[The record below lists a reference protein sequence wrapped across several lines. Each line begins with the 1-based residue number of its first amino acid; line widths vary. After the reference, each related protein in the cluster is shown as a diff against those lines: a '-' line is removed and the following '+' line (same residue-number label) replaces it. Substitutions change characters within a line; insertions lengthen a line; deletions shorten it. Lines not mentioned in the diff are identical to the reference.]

1 MGCLAQP
8 KVLRYASQFD
18 PGTMDA
24 HAVASAY
31 NGRILQQIYEPLV
44 GRDEKFRIEPRL
56 ATSWEPIA
64 EGWRF
69 KLRQGVKFHDGT
81 PFTADDVVFSVER
94 GLRPESQ
101 LRVSLPNVTGARK
114 VDDFTVDLLT
124 SGPTPVLP
132 LAITNFRIMSRAWAA
147 KHKVERPQ
155 NFNAKEETFAT
166 RNTNGTGPFMLKS
179 WVPDTKTVLVANPDY
194 WGRHGNVTEVQY
206 LVVATAATRMAG
218 LISGEIDFVVDP
230 ALQDVEKLRGAPG
243 IVVGQTTGVQAQYMS
258 FGFADE
264 KLKYGE
270 ANGRNPFR
278 DIKVRLAVRHAID
291 VKALQSKVMRNM
303 GSIGSALFSSAV
315 DGWDPKFAQP
325 AAYDP
330 ERSKKLLAEAGYPKG
345 FSVTLDCSN
354 AAPADAI
361 CQAVAG
367 MLARVGIRVTHQPLP
382 FNLLLPKVTKGDS
395 SMFVIGWQPLTAD
408 AEGVLVPLA
417 HTQNARGDGQYNN
430 GGYSNAK
437 VDAAI
442 DAARVVPLG
451 EKRTKML
458 TEAMTVLEE
467 DAAFIPLSYRNIV
480 WIMNKRVKTPVM
492 PNDSLDLR
500 FVEME

>member
-1 MGCLAQP
+1 M
-8 KVLRYASQFD
+8 D
-18 PGTMDA
+18 P

-31 NGRILQQIYEPLV
+31 NGRILQQVYEPLV
-44 GRDEKFRIEPRL
+44 GRDERFRLEPRL
-56 ATSWEPIA
+56 ASTWEA
-64 EGWRF
+64 VEGGWRF
-69 KLRQGVKFHDGT
+69 KLRRDVKFHDGT

-101 LRVSLPNVTGARK
+101 LRVSLPGVTGAKK
-114 VDDFTVDLLT
+114 VDDYTVDLLT
-124 SGPTPVLP
+124 SGFTPVLP
-132 LAITNFRIMSRAWAA
+132 LAITNFRVMSRAWAV
-147 KHKVERPQ
+147 KNKVEKPQ

-166 RNTNGTGPFMLKS
+166 RNANGTGPFMLKE
-179 WVPDTKTVLVANPDY
+179 WVPDTKTVLVANPHY
-194 WGRHGNVTEVQY
+194 WGRHGNLTEVQY
-206 LVVATAATRMAG
+206 LVVSTAATRMAG
-218 LISGEIDFVVDP
+218 LVSGEIDFVIDP
-230 ALQDVEKLRGAPG
+230 ALQDVEKLRRSPS
-243 IVVGQTTGVQAQYMS
+243 IVIGQTTGLQAQYMS
-258 FGFADE
+258 YGFADD

-270 ANGRNPFR
+270 AGGRNPFR
-278 DIKVRLAVRHAID
+278 ELKVRQAIRHAID
-291 VKALQSKVMRNM
+291 VKALQSKVMRGM

-315 DGWDPKFAQP
+315 DGFDARFKEP
-325 AAYDP
+325 AKYDP
-330 ERSKKLLAEAGYPKG
+330 ELSKKLLAEAGYPNG
-345 FSVTLDCSN
+345 FSVTLDCSA

-417 HTQNARGDGQYNN
+417 HTPNPRGDGQYNN

-442 DAARVVPLG
+442 DAARVIPVG
-451 EKRTKML
+451 EKRTRML
-458 TEAMTVLEE
+458 GDAMAVLDA
-467 DAAFIPLSYRNIV
+467 DAAFVPLSYRNIV
-480 WIMNKRVKTPVM
+480 WAMNKKVRTPVM

-500 FVEME
+500 FVNME

>member
-1 MGCLAQP
+1 M
-8 KVLRYASQFD
+8 D
-18 PGTMDA
+18 P

-31 NGRILQQIYEPLV
+31 NARVLQQIYEPLV
-44 GRDEKFRIEPRL
+44 GRDERFRLEPRL
-56 ATSWEPIA
+56 ALTWEPM
-64 EGWRF
+64 EGGWRF

-94 GLRPESQ
+94 GLTPESQ
-101 LRVSLPNVTGARK
+101 LRVALPNVTGVRK

-124 SGPTPVLP
+124 SNPSPVLP
-132 LAITNFRIMSRAWAA
+132 LAITNFRVMSRAWAV
-147 KHKVERPQ
+147 KHHVERPQ

-166 RNTNGTGPFMLKS
+166 RNANGTGPFMLKA
-179 WVPDTKTVLVANPDY
+179 WVPDTKTVLEANPSY
-194 WGRHGNVTEVQY
+194 WGKRSNLTEVQY
-206 LVVATAATRMAG
+206 LVVSTAATRMAG
-218 LISGEIDFVVDP
+218 LISGEIDFVIDP
-230 ALQDVEKLRGAPG
+230 ALQDVEKLRRSAG
-243 IVVGQTTGVQAQYMS
+243 IVIGQATGLQAQYMS
-258 FGFADE
+258 FDVKSE

-278 DIKVRLAVRHAID
+278 DLKVRQAVRHAID
-291 VKALQSKVMRNM
+291 VRALQSKVMRGM

-315 DGWDPKFAQP
+315 DGWDARFAEP

-330 ERSKKLLAEAGYPKG
+330 ERSKKLLAEAGYANG
-345 FSVTLDCSN
+345 FSVTLDCST

-417 HTQNARGDGQYNN
+417 HTPNARGDGQYNN
-430 GGYSNAK
+430 GGYSSAK

-442 DAARVVPLG
+442 DAARVVPLW
-451 EKRTKML
+451 EKRTRML
-458 TEAMTVLEE
+458 AEAMTTLDAE
-467 DAAFIPLSYRNIV
+467 AAFVPLSYRNII
-480 WIMNKRVKTPVM
+480 WAMSRKVKTPVM

-500 FVEME
+500 FVNLE